1 MEKRDD
7 LPKDGVRE
15 IADAVHPRFYGFL
28 GFGGGRVAASPRAAG
43 CRIYNRR
50 HRWQEPHLLGAGVSR
65 LHFPQGSRIALMD
78 LSRVTNGEPSCSAS
92 EEEGEL
98 GFFCSSEELGEMGLL
113 WSEVRNLG
121 VRVERA
127 NVRWVGV
134 RRKKGTH
141 VFWGAVCW
149 CG

>member
-1 MEKRDD
+1 MEAILGGEKRDD

-28 GFGGGRVAASPRAAG
+28 GSGGGGVAASPRATG
-43 CRIYNRR
+43 CGIYNKR
-50 HRWQEPHLLGAGVSR
+50 HRWREPHLLGAGVNR
-65 LHFPQGSRIALMD
+65 LHFPRGRRVALTD
-78 LSRVTNGEPSCSAS
+78 LSRVTNDEPSCSVS

-98 GFFCSSEELGEMGLL
+98 GIFCR
-113 WSEVRNLG
+113 SEVRSLG

-127 NVRWVGV
+127 DVRWVGA
-134 RRKKGTH
+134 RRKKSTQ
-141 VFWGAVCW
+141 VFLCDG